1 MKFHFITLRFLI
13 HDYRKGAGYKNM
25 NTQKGDQNENPQID
39 DYKGYRMQLN
49 KRQVNIYFVAA
60 GILLVLGY
68 FFFFQRPFICKV
80 KNLRSEK
87 ELLAENKNAIVILK
101 EKLTLFEK
109 AEADL
114 KQEIQS
120 LETDFKAGVI
130 WDVMKKIDRI
140 TKESNFKILLMHPTI
155 EVTTDTYQHNSLDIK
170 FKGDF
175 ISFYHFLHLLEKNF
189 PTLKTQLV
197 KIEADSH
204 QGPDLLGE
212 IHFDV
217 YSREKEGKET

>member
-1 MKFHFITLRFLI
+1 
-13 HDYRKGAGYKNM
+13 
-25 NTQKGDQNENPQID
+25 
-39 DYKGYRMQLN
+39 MQLN
-49 KRQVNIYFVAA
+49 KRQLDISFVAA

-68 FFFFQRPFICKV
+68 FFLFQRPFCGKV

-87 ELLAENKNAIVILK
+87 ELLTENKNSIAILK
-101 EKLTLFEK
+101 EKLALFKK

-120 LETDFKAGVI
+120 LETNFKTGVI
-130 WDVMKKIDRI
+130 WDIMKKIDTI
-140 TKESNFKILLMHPTI
+140 TKGSGLKILFMHPNI

-175 ISFYHFLHLLEKNF
+175 ISFYHFLYLLEKNF
-189 PTLKTQLV
+189 PTLKAQLV
-197 KIEADSH
+197 QIEAESQ

-212 IHFDV
+212 MHFDV
-217 YSREKEGKET
+217 YSREKENKKI

>member
-1 MKFHFITLRFLI
+1 MIIK
-13 HDYRKGAGYKNM
+13 
-25 NTQKGDQNENPQID
+25 
-39 DYKGYRMQLN
+39 KGYRIQLN
-49 KRQVNIYFVAA
+49 KRQLNIYFVAA

-68 FFFFQRPFICKV
+68 FFLFQRPFCGKV
-80 KNLRSEK
+80 KRLLSEK
-87 ELLAENKNAIVILK
+87 EMLTENKNSIAILK

-109 AEADL
+109 AEAGL
-114 KQEIQS
+114 EQEIQS

-130 WDVMKKIDRI
+130 WDVMKKIDII
-140 TKESNFKILLMHPTI
+140 TKRSGLKILLMHPNI
-155 EVTTDTYQHNSLDIK
+155 EVTTDTYQNNSLDIK

-175 ISFYHFLHLLEKNF
+175 ISFYHFLYLLEKNF

-197 KIEADSH
+197 KIEADSQ

-217 YSREKEGKET
+217 YSREKENKKI